1 MHWCCESRLGWWVAM
16 VDRLHWTPERRSIN
30 QSPID
35 VVDVVIAIAREKE
48 WEDKR
53 KERLTSTRLKSRN
66 SIANNVAASMLLANS
81 LSLQSHSCRI
91 LSASQSQRGDSRRRK
106 RKRTHPPRQRLS
118 SLNKQ
123 SRCRSRRRAPQ
134 RKLRRDK
141 SSRSSFRHTGRR

>member
-1 MHWCCESRLGWWVAM
+1 M

-53 KERLTSTRLKSRN
+53 KERLTSSRLKSRN
-66 SIANNVAASMLLANS
+66 SIANNVAASILLANS

-106 RKRTHPPRQRLS
+106 RKRKKLGS
-118 SLNKQ
+118 
-123 SRCRSRRRAPQ
+123 CRSHVATTATGKRQEVGAVRR
-134 RKLRRDK
+134 
-141 SSRSSFRHTGRR
+141 